1 MVALGGALT
10 VARASATFLEVTET
24 GSPGMLSIARSS
36 ETPLWRTLAPGDTMH
51 WLVEARLTD
60 AANGTLS
67 LELRADGALV
77 ESFGLSASVSACSQ
91 DFTFAS
97 AGSSQVPMCAGTT
110 LPVVPP
116 TPLVAIATGS
126 SGTLFPLA
134 ELQATQPRQLL
145 VTLHL
150 PPSAASAGI
159 DGQEA
164 RIGLALHSSGESP
177 PSGDAQGPLA
187 ATGGDFLSLGSLGL
201 GLLGIGAA
209 ALLRRAARASSAPG
223 GSS

>member
-10 VARASATFLEVTET
+10 VVRASATFLEVTET

-36 ETPLWRTLAPGDTMH
+36 ETPLWGTLAPGDTMH

-60 AANGTLS
+60 ADSGTLS
-67 LELRADGALV
+67 LEFRADGALV
-77 ESFGLSASVSACSQ
+77 DSFGMSASVSACSQ

-116 TPLVAIATGS
+116 TPLVAIATAS
-126 SGTLFPLA
+126 SGVLFPLA
-134 ELQATQPRQLL
+134 ELQAAQPRQLL

-150 PPSAASAGI
+150 PPSAASA
-159 DGQEA
+159 DVAGQDA
-164 RIGLALHSSGESP
+164 RVGLALHSSGQSP
-177 PSGDAQGPLA
+177 PAVDAPAPLA
-187 ATGGDFLSLGSLGL
+187 ATGSDALALSALAL
-201 GLLGIGAA
+201 GLLGIGWGV
-209 ALLRRAARASSAPG
+209 LLRRAARAGSGVG
-223 GSS
+223 GDA